1 MIDDSVLWN
10 DWYIVAAARDL
21 DDETPLA
28 VRVWD
33 TELVVW
39 RTGDSVM
46 AWKDYCIHRGAKLSP
61 GRVKDGNIVI
71 DGPRAHLF
79 YAGDVA
85 DANFKNFVFRAQV
98 KTFPKA
104 NSGIYFHTKYQA
116 KGWPDAGFEAQVN
129 NTHGDPKKTG
139 GLYAVKDV
147 NPAPAKDGEW
157 FNYEIRVKGKKIA
170 IKINGKVTSSW
181 TEVPNAPHLKSMP
194 GRKLGSGTFALQAHD
209 PQSVVHY
216 RNIRVKPLK

>member
-1 MIDDSVLWN
+1 MSRFLLIAML
-10 DWYIVAAARDL
+10 VA
-21 DDETPLA
+21 PLA
-28 VRVWD
+28 VIGADEVKGKKKGEKGFVSLFDGKSLNGWRVNS
-33 TELVVW
+33 ENPK
-39 RTGDSVM
+39 S
-46 AWKDYCIHRGAKLSP
+46 II
-61 GRVKDGNIVI
+61 VKDGNIVI

-79 YAGDVA
+79 YAGDVEKH
-85 DANFKNFVFRAQV
+85 NFKNFVLRAQV

-104 NSGIYFHTKYQA
+104 NSGIYFHTKYQDS
-116 KGWPDAGFEAQVN
+116 GWPDAGFEAQVN

-157 FNYEIRVKGKKIA
+157 FDYEIRVKDKKVT
-170 IKINGKVTSSW
+170 IKNNGKVTSSW

-209 PQSVVHY
+209 PKSVIHY

>member
-1 MIDDSVLWN
+1 MSRFLLITML
-10 DWYIVAAARDL
+10 VA
-21 DDETPLA
+21 PLA
-28 VRVWD
+28 VIGADEVKGKKKGEKGFVSLFDGKSLNGWRVNS
-33 TELVVW
+33 ENPK
-39 RTGDSVM
+39 S
-46 AWKDYCIHRGAKLSP
+46 II
-61 GRVKDGNIVI
+61 VKDGNIVI

-79 YAGDVA
+79 YAGDVEKH
-85 DANFKNFVFRAQV
+85 NFKNFVLRAQV

-104 NSGIYFHTKYQA
+104 NSGIYFHTKYQDS
-116 KGWPDAGFEAQVN
+116 GWPDAGFEAQVN

-157 FNYEIRVKGKKIA
+157 FDYEIRVKDKKVT

-181 TEVPNAPHLKSMP
+181 TEVANAPHLKSMP

-209 PQSVVHY
+209 PKSVIHY

>member
-1 MIDDSVLWN
+1 MSRFLLIAML
-10 DWYIVAAARDL
+10 VA
-21 DDETPLA
+21 PLA
-28 VRVWD
+28 VIGADEVKGKKKGEEGFVSLFDGKSLNGWRVNS
-33 TELVVW
+33 ENPK
-39 RTGDSVM
+39 S
-46 AWKDYCIHRGAKLSP
+46 II
-61 GRVKDGNIVI
+61 VKDGNIVI

-79 YAGDVA
+79 YAGDVEKH
-85 DANFKNFVFRAQV
+85 NFKNFVLRAQV

-104 NSGIYFHTKYQA
+104 NSGIYFHTKYQDS
-116 KGWPDAGFEAQVN
+116 GWPDAGFEAQVN

-157 FNYEIRVKGKKIA
+157 FDYEIRVKDKKVT

-209 PQSVVHY
+209 PKSVIHY

>member
-1 MIDDSVLWN
+1 ML
-10 DWYIVAAARDL
+10 
-21 DDETPLA
+21 
-28 VRVWD
+28 
-33 TELVVW
+33 
-39 RTGDSVM
+39 
-46 AWKDYCIHRGAKLSP
+46 
-61 GRVKDGNIVI
+61 
-71 DGPRAHLF
+71 
-79 YAGDVA
+79 
-85 DANFKNFVFRAQV
+85 RAQV

-104 NSGIYFHTKYQA
+104 NSGIYFHTKYEDS
-116 KGWPDAGFEAQVN
+116 GWPYAGFEAQVN

-157 FNYEIRVKGKKIA
+157 FDYEIRVKGKEVN

-181 TEVPNAPHLKSMP
+181 TEIPNAPHLKSMP

-209 PQSVVHY
+209 PKSVVHY

>member
-1 MIDDSVLWN
+1 MSRFLLIAML
-10 DWYIVAAARDL
+10 VA
-21 DDETPLA
+21 PLA
-28 VRVWD
+28 VIGADEVKGKKKGEKGFVSLFD
-33 TELVVW
+33 GKSLN
-39 RTGDSVM
+39 G
-46 AWKDYCIHRGAKLSP
+46 WKVNKENPKSIT
-61 GRVKDGNIVI
+61 VKDGNIVI

-79 YAGDVA
+79 YTGDVENH
-85 DANFKNFVFRAQV
+85 NFKNFVLRAQV

-104 NSGIYFHTKYQA
+104 NSGIYFHTKYEDS
-116 KGWPDAGFEAQVN
+116 GWPYAGFEAQVN
-129 NTHGDPKKTG
+129 NTHGDPKKSG

-157 FNYEIRVKGKKIA
+157 FDYEIRVKGKEVN

-209 PQSVVHY
+209 PKSVIHY

>member
-1 MIDDSVLWN
+1 MSRFLLIAML
-10 DWYIVAAARDL
+10 VA
-21 DDETPLA
+21 PLA
-28 VRVWD
+28 VIGADEAKGKKNGEKGFVSLFD
-33 TELVVW
+33 GKSLN
-39 RTGDSVM
+39 G
-46 AWKDYCIHRGAKLSP
+46 WKVNKENPKSIT
-61 GRVKDGNIVI
+61 VKDGNIVI

-79 YAGDVA
+79 YTGDVENH
-85 DANFKNFVFRAQV
+85 NFKNFVLRAQV

-104 NSGIYFHTKYQA
+104 NSGIYFHTKYEDS
-116 KGWPDAGFEAQVN
+116 GWPYAGFEAQVN
-129 NTHGDPKKTG
+129 NTHGDPKKSG

-157 FNYEIRVKGKKIA
+157 FDYEIRVKGKKVD

-181 TEVPNAPHLKSMP
+181 TEIPNAPHLKSMP

-209 PQSVVHY
+209 PKSVVHY

>member
-1 MIDDSVLWN
+1 MKKLLLMALL
-10 DWYIVAAARDL
+10 VA
-21 DDETPLA
+21 PFVA
-28 VRVWD
+28 VNAEQAKGKKKGEKGFISLFDGKSLKGWKVN
-33 TELVVW
+33 TENPKSI
-39 RTGDSVM
+39 T
-46 AWKDYCIHRGAKLSP
+46 
-61 GRVKDGNIVI
+61 VKDGNIVI

-170 IKINGKVTSSW
+170 IKINGKVTSNW

>member
-1 MIDDSVLWN
+1 MKKLLLMALLVAPL
-10 DWYIVAAARDL
+10 IVTNA
-21 DDETPLA
+21 EQ
-28 VRVWD
+28 
-33 TELVVW
+33 
-39 RTGDSVM
+39 
-46 AWKDYCIHRGAKLSP
+46 AKGKKKGEKGFISLFDGKSLKGWQVNKENP
-61 GRVKDGNIVI
+61 KSITVKDGNIVI

-79 YAGDVA
+79 YAGEVQDS
-85 DANFKNFVFRAQV
+85 NFKNFVLRAQV

-104 NSGIYFHTKYQA
+104 NSGIYFHTKYQDA
-116 KGWPDAGFEAQVN
+116 GWPDAGFEAQVN

-157 FNYEIRVKGKKIA
+157 FNYEIRVKGKKIT
-170 IKINGKVTSSW
+170 IKIDGKVTSSW
-181 TEVPNAPHLKSMP
+181 TEVPNASHLKSMP

-209 PQSVVHY
+209 PKSVVHY

>member
-1 MIDDSVLWN
+1 MSRFLLITML
-10 DWYIVAAARDL
+10 VA
-21 DDETPLA
+21 PLA
-28 VRVWD
+28 VISADEAKGKKSEKGFVSLFD
-33 TELVVW
+33 GKSLN
-39 RTGDSVM
+39 G
-46 AWKDYCIHRGAKLSP
+46 WKVNKENPKSIT
-61 GRVKDGNIVI
+61 VKDGNIVI

-79 YAGDVA
+79 YTGDVENH
-85 DANFKNFVFRAQV
+85 NFKNFVLRAQV

-104 NSGIYFHTKYQA
+104 NSGIYFHTKYEDS
-116 KGWPDAGFEAQVN
+116 GWPYAGFEAQVN
-129 NTHGDPKKTG
+129 NTHGDPKKSG

-157 FNYEIRVKGKKIA
+157 FDYEIRVKGKEVN

-181 TEVPNAPHLKSMP
+181 TEIPNAPHLKSMP

-209 PQSVVHY
+209 PKSVVHY

>member
-1 MIDDSVLWN
+1 MSRFLLIAML
-10 DWYIVAAARDL
+10 VA
-21 DDETPLA
+21 PLA
-28 VRVWD
+28 VIGADEAKGKKNGEKGFVSLFD
-33 TELVVW
+33 GKSLN
-39 RTGDSVM
+39 G
-46 AWKDYCIHRGAKLSP
+46 WKVNKENPKSIT
-61 GRVKDGNIVI
+61 VKDGNIVI

-79 YAGDVA
+79 YTGDVENH
-85 DANFKNFVFRAQV
+85 DFKNFVLRAQV

-104 NSGIYFHTKYQA
+104 NSGIYFHTKYEDS
-116 KGWPDAGFEAQVN
+116 GWPYAGFEAQVN
-129 NTHGDPKKTG
+129 NTHGDPKKSG

-157 FNYEIRVKGKKIA
+157 FDYEIRVKGKKVD

-209 PQSVVHY
+209 PKSVVHY
-216 RNIRVKPLK
+216 RNIRVRPLK

>member
-1 MIDDSVLWN
+1 MSRFLLIAML
-10 DWYIVAAARDL
+10 VA
-21 DDETPLA
+21 PLA
-28 VRVWD
+28 VIGADEVKGKKKGEKGFVSLFDGKSLNGWRVNS
-33 TELVVW
+33 ENPK
-39 RTGDSVM
+39 S
-46 AWKDYCIHRGAKLSP
+46 II
-61 GRVKDGNIVI
+61 VKDGNIVI

-79 YAGDVA
+79 YAGDVEKH
-85 DANFKNFVFRAQV
+85 NFKNFVLRAQV
-98 KTFPKA
+98 KTFPNA
-104 NSGIYFHTKYQA
+104 NSGIYFHTKYQDS
-116 KGWPDAGFEAQVN
+116 GWPDAGFEAQVN

-157 FNYEIRVKGKKIA
+157 FDYEIRVKDKKVT

-209 PQSVVHY
+209 PKSVIHY

>member
-1 MIDDSVLWN
+1 MKKLLLMALM
-10 DWYIVAAARDL
+10 VA
-21 DDETPLA
+21 PFVA
-28 VRVWD
+28 VNAEKAKSEKSEKGFISLFD
-33 TELVVW
+33 GKSLK
-39 RTGDSVM
+39 G
-46 AWKDYCIHRGAKLSP
+46 WKVNSENPKSIF
-61 GRVKDGNIVI
+61 VKDGNIVI

-79 YAGDVA
+79 YAGDVQ
-85 DANFKNFVFRAQV
+85 DSNFKNFVFRAQV

-104 NSGIYFHTKYQA
+104 NSGIYFHTKYQD

-157 FNYEIRVKGKKIA
+157 FDYEIRVKGKKIA
-170 IKINGKVTSSW
+170 IKINGKVTSRW

-209 PQSVVHY
+209 PKSVVHY

>member
-1 MIDDSVLWN
+1 MSRFLLIAML
-10 DWYIVAAARDL
+10 VA
-21 DDETPLA
+21 PLA
-28 VRVWD
+28 VIGADEVKGKKKGEKGFVSLFDGKSLNGWRVNS
-33 TELVVW
+33 ENPK
-39 RTGDSVM
+39 S
-46 AWKDYCIHRGAKLSP
+46 II
-61 GRVKDGNIVI
+61 VKDGNIVI
-71 DGPRAHLF
+71 EGPRAHLF
-79 YAGDVA
+79 YAGDVEKH
-85 DANFKNFVFRAQV
+85 NFKNFVLRAQV
-98 KTFPKA
+98 KTFPKD
-104 NSGIYFHTKYQA
+104 NSGIYFHTKYQDS
-116 KGWPDAGFEAQVN
+116 GWPDAGFEAQVN

-157 FNYEIRVKGKKIA
+157 FDYEIRVKDKKVT

-209 PQSVVHY
+209 PKSVIHY

>member
-1 MIDDSVLWN
+1 MKKLLLM
-10 DWYIVAAARDL
+10 AL
-21 DDETPLA
+21 
-28 VRVWD
+28 
-33 TELVVW
+33 LVVPFVAVNAEQAKGKK
-39 RTGDSVM
+39 TGEKGFISLFDGKSLKG
-46 AWKDYCIHRGAKLSP
+46 WKVNTENPKSIT
-61 GRVKDGNIVI
+61 VKDGNIVI

-79 YAGDVA
+79 YAGHVA

-104 NSGIYFHTKYQA
+104 NSGIYFHTNYQA

-157 FNYEIRVKGKKIA
+157 FNYEIRVKGKKIT

-181 TEVPNAPHLKSMP
+181 TEVPNASHLKSMP

>member
-1 MIDDSVLWN
+1 M
-10 DWYIVAAARDL
+10 
-21 DDETPLA
+21 A
-28 VRVWD
+28 VNAEKAKSEKSEKGFISLFD
-33 TELVVW
+33 GKSLK
-39 RTGDSVM
+39 G
-46 AWKDYCIHRGAKLSP
+46 WKVNSENPKSIF
-61 GRVKDGNIVI
+61 VKDGNIVI

-79 YAGDVA
+79 YAGDVQ
-85 DANFKNFVFRAQV
+85 DSNFKNFVFRAQV

-104 NSGIYFHTKYQA
+104 NSGIYFHTKYQD

-157 FNYEIRVKGKKIA
+157 FDYEIRVKGKKIA
-170 IKINGKVTSSW
+170 IKINGKVTSRW

-209 PQSVVHY
+209 PKSVVHY

>member
-1 MIDDSVLWN
+1 MSRFLLIAML
-10 DWYIVAAARDL
+10 VA
-21 DDETPLA
+21 PLA
-28 VRVWD
+28 VIGADEAKGKKKGEKGFVSLFD
-33 TELVVW
+33 GKSLN
-39 RTGDSVM
+39 G
-46 AWKDYCIHRGAKLSP
+46 WKVNKENPKSIT
-61 GRVKDGNIVI
+61 VKDGNIVI

-79 YAGDVA
+79 YTGDVENH
-85 DANFKNFVFRAQV
+85 NFKNFVLRAQV

-104 NSGIYFHTKYQA
+104 TSGIYFHTKYEDS
-116 KGWPDAGFEAQVN
+116 GWPYAGFEAQVN
-129 NTHGDPKKTG
+129 NTHGDPKKSG

-157 FNYEIRVKGKKIA
+157 FDYEIRVKGKKVN

-181 TEVPNAPHLKSMP
+181 TEIPNAPHLKSMP

-209 PQSVVHY
+209 PKSVVHY

>member
-1 MIDDSVLWN
+1 MSRFLLIAML
-10 DWYIVAAARDL
+10 VA
-21 DDETPLA
+21 PLA
-28 VRVWD
+28 VIGADEVKGKKKGEKGFVSLFDGKSINGWRVNS
-33 TELVVW
+33 ENPK
-39 RTGDSVM
+39 S
-46 AWKDYCIHRGAKLSP
+46 II
-61 GRVKDGNIVI
+61 VKDGNIVI

-79 YAGDVA
+79 YAGDVEKH
-85 DANFKNFVFRAQV
+85 NFKNFVLRAQV

-104 NSGIYFHTKYQA
+104 NSGIYFHTKYQDS
-116 KGWPDAGFEAQVN
+116 GWPDAGFEAQVN

-157 FNYEIRVKGKKIA
+157 FDYEIRVKDKKVT

-209 PQSVVHY
+209 PKSVIHY

>member
-1 MIDDSVLWN
+1 MSRFLLIAML
-10 DWYIVAAARDL
+10 VA
-21 DDETPLA
+21 PLA
-28 VRVWD
+28 VIGADEAKGKKKGEKGFVSLFD
-33 TELVVW
+33 GKSLN
-39 RTGDSVM
+39 G
-46 AWKDYCIHRGAKLSP
+46 WKVNKENPKSIT
-61 GRVKDGNIVI
+61 VKDGNIVI

-79 YAGDVA
+79 YTGDVENH
-85 DANFKNFVFRAQV
+85 NFKNFVLRAQV

-104 NSGIYFHTKYQA
+104 NSGIYFHTKYEDS
-116 KGWPDAGFEAQVN
+116 GWPYAGFEAQVN

-157 FNYEIRVKGKKIA
+157 FDYEIRVKGKEVN

-181 TEVPNAPHLKSMP
+181 TEIPNAPHLKSMP

-209 PQSVVHY
+209 PKSVVHY

>member
-1 MIDDSVLWN
+1 MSRFLLIAML
-10 DWYIVAAARDL
+10 VA
-21 DDETPLA
+21 PLA
-28 VRVWD
+28 VISAD
-33 TELVVW
+33 EAKGKKKSEKGFISLFD
-39 RTGDSVM
+39 GKSLNG
-46 AWKDYCIHRGAKLSP
+46 WKVNKENPKSIT
-61 GRVKDGNIVI
+61 VKDGNIVI

-79 YAGDVA
+79 YTGDVENH
-85 DANFKNFVFRAQV
+85 NFKNFVLRAQV

-104 NSGIYFHTKYQA
+104 NSGIYFHTKYEDS
-116 KGWPDAGFEAQVN
+116 GWPYAGFEAQVN
-129 NTHGDPKKTG
+129 NTHGDPKKSG

-157 FNYEIRVKGKKIA
+157 FDYEIRVKGKKVN

-181 TEVPNAPHLKSMP
+181 TEIPNAPHLKSMP

-209 PQSVVHY
+209 PKSVVHY

>member
-1 MIDDSVLWN
+1 MKKLLLMALL
-10 DWYIVAAARDL
+10 VA
-21 DDETPLA
+21 PFVA
-28 VRVWD
+28 VNAEQAKGKKKGEKGFISLFDGKSLKGWKVN
-33 TELVVW
+33 TENPKSI
-39 RTGDSVM
+39 T
-46 AWKDYCIHRGAKLSP
+46 
-61 GRVKDGNIVI
+61 VKDGNIVI

-85 DANFKNFVFRAQV
+85 DANFKNFVLRAQV
-98 KTFPKA
+98 K
-104 NSGIYFHTKYQA
+104 A

>member
-1 MIDDSVLWN
+1 MSRFLLIAML
-10 DWYIVAAARDL
+10 VA
-21 DDETPLA
+21 PLA
-28 VRVWD
+28 VIGADEAKGKKNGEKGFVSLFD
-33 TELVVW
+33 GKSLN
-39 RTGDSVM
+39 G
-46 AWKDYCIHRGAKLSP
+46 WKVNKENPKSIT
-61 GRVKDGNIVI
+61 VKDGNIVI

-79 YAGDVA
+79 YAGDVEKH
-85 DANFKNFVFRAQV
+85 NFKNFVLRAQV

-104 NSGIYFHTKYQA
+104 NSGIYFHTKYEDS
-116 KGWPDAGFEAQVN
+116 GWPYAGFEAQVN

-157 FNYEIRVKGKKIA
+157 FDYEIRVKDKKVT

-209 PQSVVHY
+209 PKSVIHY

>member
-1 MIDDSVLWN
+1 MSRFLLIAML
-10 DWYIVAAARDL
+10 VA
-21 DDETPLA
+21 PLA
-28 VRVWD
+28 VNGADEVKGKKKGEKGFVSLFDGKSLNGWRVNS
-33 TELVVW
+33 ENPK
-39 RTGDSVM
+39 S
-46 AWKDYCIHRGAKLSP
+46 II
-61 GRVKDGNIVI
+61 VKDGNIVI

-79 YAGDVA
+79 YAGDVEKH
-85 DANFKNFVFRAQV
+85 NFKNFVLRAQV

-104 NSGIYFHTKYQA
+104 NSGIYFHTKYQDS
-116 KGWPDAGFEAQVN
+116 GWPDAGFEAQVN

-157 FNYEIRVKGKKIA
+157 FDYEIRVKDKKVT

-209 PQSVVHY
+209 PKSVIHY

>member
-1 MIDDSVLWN
+1 MSRFLLITML
-10 DWYIVAAARDL
+10 VA
-21 DDETPLA
+21 PLA
-28 VRVWD
+28 VIGADEVKGKKKGEKGFVSLFDGKSLNGWKI
-33 TELVVW
+33 TKESPKSI
-39 RTGDSVM
+39 SV
-46 AWKDYCIHRGAKLSP
+46 KEGS
-61 GRVKDGNIVI
+61 IVI

-79 YAGDVA
+79 YDGKVEKH
-85 DANFKNFVFRAQV
+85 NFKNFVLRAEV
-98 KTFPKA
+98 MTKPSA
-104 NSGIYFHTKYQA
+104 NSGIYFHTKYQDS
-116 KGWPDAGFEAQVN
+116 GWPDAGFEAQVN

-157 FNYEIRVKGKKIA
+157 FDYEIRVKDKKVT

-181 TEVPNAPHLKSMP
+181 TEVANAPHLKSMP

-209 PQSVVHY
+209 PKSVIHY

>member
-1 MIDDSVLWN
+1 MSR
-10 DWYIVAAARDL
+10 YILMAMLVA
-21 DDETPLA
+21 PLA
-28 VRVWD
+28 VIGADEAKGKKNGEKGFVSLFD
-33 TELVVW
+33 GKSLN
-39 RTGDSVM
+39 G
-46 AWKDYCIHRGAKLSP
+46 WKVNKENPKSIT
-61 GRVKDGNIVI
+61 VKDGNIVI

-79 YAGDVA
+79 YTGDVENH
-85 DANFKNFVFRAQV
+85 NFKNFVLRAQV

-104 NSGIYFHTKYQA
+104 NSGIYFHTKYEDS
-116 KGWPDAGFEAQVN
+116 GWPYAGFEAQVN
-129 NTHGDPKKTG
+129 NTHGDPKKSG

-157 FNYEIRVKGKKIA
+157 FDYEIRVKGKEVN

-181 TEVPNAPHLKSMP
+181 TEIPNAPHLKSMP

-209 PQSVVHY
+209 PKSVVHY

>member
-1 MIDDSVLWN
+1 MSRFLLIAML
-10 DWYIVAAARDL
+10 VA
-21 DDETPLA
+21 PLA
-28 VRVWD
+28 VIGADEAKGKKNGEKGFVSLFD
-33 TELVVW
+33 GKSLN
-39 RTGDSVM
+39 G
-46 AWKDYCIHRGAKLSP
+46 WKVNKENPKSIT
-61 GRVKDGNIVI
+61 VKDGNIVI

-79 YAGDVA
+79 YTGDVENH
-85 DANFKNFVFRAQV
+85 NFKNFVLRAQV

-104 NSGIYFHTKYQA
+104 NSGIYFHTKYEDS
-116 KGWPDAGFEAQVN
+116 GWPYAGFEAQVN
-129 NTHGDPKKTG
+129 NTHGDPKKSG

-157 FNYEIRVKGKKIA
+157 FDYEIRVKGKEVN

-181 TEVPNAPHLKSMP
+181 TEIPNAPHLKSMP

-209 PQSVVHY
+209 PKSVVHY

>member
-1 MIDDSVLWN
+1 ML
-10 DWYIVAAARDL
+10 VA
-21 DDETPLA
+21 PLA
-28 VRVWD
+28 VIGADEVKGKKKGEKGFVSLFDGKSLNGWRVNS
-33 TELVVW
+33 ENPK
-39 RTGDSVM
+39 S
-46 AWKDYCIHRGAKLSP
+46 II
-61 GRVKDGNIVI
+61 VKDGNIVI

-79 YAGDVA
+79 YAGDVEKH
-85 DANFKNFVFRAQV
+85 NFKNFVLRAQV

-104 NSGIYFHTKYQA
+104 NSGIYFHTKYQDS
-116 KGWPDAGFEAQVN
+116 GWPDAGFEAQVN

-157 FNYEIRVKGKKIA
+157 FDYEIRVKDKKVT

-181 TEVPNAPHLKSMP
+181 TEVANAPHLKSMP

-209 PQSVVHY
+209 PKSVIHY

>member
-1 MIDDSVLWN
+1 MRKLLLMALL
-10 DWYIVAAARDL
+10 VA
-21 DDETPLA
+21 PFVA
-28 VRVWD
+28 VNAEQAKGKKKGEKGFISLFDGKSLKGWKVN
-33 TELVVW
+33 TENPKSI
-39 RTGDSVM
+39 T
-46 AWKDYCIHRGAKLSP
+46 
-61 GRVKDGNIVI
+61 VKDGNIVI

-98 KTFPKA
+98 KTFPRA

-157 FNYEIRVKGKKIA
+157 FDYEIRVKGKKVN

-181 TEVPNAPHLKSMP
+181 TEIPNASHLKSMP

-209 PQSVVHY
+209 PKSVVHY

>member
-1 MIDDSVLWN
+1 MSRLLLIAML
-10 DWYIVAAARDL
+10 VA
-21 DDETPLA
+21 PLA
-28 VRVWD
+28 VIGADEVKGKKSEKGFISLFDGKSLNGWRVNS
-33 TELVVW
+33 ENPK
-39 RTGDSVM
+39 S
-46 AWKDYCIHRGAKLSP
+46 II
-61 GRVKDGNIVI
+61 VKDGNIVI

-79 YAGDVA
+79 YAGDVEKH
-85 DANFKNFVFRAQV
+85 NFKNFVLRAQV

-104 NSGIYFHTKYQA
+104 NSGIYFHTKYQDS
-116 KGWPDAGFEAQVN
+116 GWPDAGFEAQVN

-157 FNYEIRVKGKKIA
+157 FDYEIRVKDKKVT

-209 PQSVVHY
+209 PKSVIHY

>member
-1 MIDDSVLWN
+1 MKKLLLMALL
-10 DWYIVAAARDL
+10 VA
-21 DDETPLA
+21 PFVA
-28 VRVWD
+28 VNAEQAKGKKTGEKGFISLFDGKSLKGWKVN
-33 TELVVW
+33 TENPKSI
-39 RTGDSVM
+39 T
-46 AWKDYCIHRGAKLSP
+46 
-61 GRVKDGNIVI
+61 VKDGNIVI

-79 YAGDVA
+79 YAGHVA

-104 NSGIYFHTKYQA
+104 NSGIYFHTNYQA

-157 FNYEIRVKGKKIA
+157 FNYEIRVKGKKIT

-181 TEVPNAPHLKSMP
+181 TEVPNASHLKSMP